1 MIDNKK
7 AYDSLLSRGYS
18 NDEIQSIFGNI
29 NIPDAEPQESD
40 WEREL
45 RETGVNFSNALSNI
59 LPDLNKAWQA
69 TTSSSV
75 DLLKSIGGE
84 DFADFLVGDYEISNN
99 EQYISYTIDTKGDRV
114 FDLFLIEFINFK
126 V

>member
-69 TTSSSV
+69 TTASSV

-84 DFADFLVGDYEISNN
+84 DYADFLVGDYDELMERKYKKIQ
-99 EQYISYTIDTKGDRV
+99 ER
-114 FDLFLIEFINFK
+114 DLAR
-126 V
+126 